1 MVSSTDVAPDD
12 TVSVLDTRRNAYIA
26 FTDILEW
33 AEPGTHVEAG
43 KPTLGSLLA
52 KCVEACRITARPST
66 RDIYGEFQLGLSDTL
81 EAPSAA
87 FTDTW
92 ALSPFDH
99 IGENIRLRFENA
111 LLQRGLA
118 EIEQRLARI
127 EAALPEVKVVVL
139 REISRSEAKKEI
151 KEFFAQGDALDYEDI
166 IDKLSLDLEL
176 VVDICNELIEEGEI
190 APDAGVHATG

>member
-1 MVSSTDVAPDD
+1 MVSPTDVAPDD
-12 TVSVLDTRRNAYIA
+12 TVSVFDTRRDAYIA
-26 FTDILEW
+26 FTDIREW
-33 AEPGTHVEAG
+33 AEPGN
-43 KPTLGSLLA
+43 LLA
-52 KCVEACRITARPST
+52 KCLEAWRVTVRPST
-66 RDIYGEFQLGLSDTL
+66 WDIYGEFQLGLSDTL
-81 EAPSAA
+81 EAPGAA

-92 ALSPFDH
+92 ALSPLH
-99 IGENIRLRFENA
+99 QVGENIRLRFENA

-127 EAALPEVKVVVL
+127 EAALPEVKLVVL

-151 KEFFAQGDALDYEDI
+151 RELFAQGDAFDYEDI

-190 APDAGVHATG
+190 APDARVHATG